1 MKLLLWISLGIFCLV
16 TTVNAQKNRQNNP
29 TDKTVLNQL
38 PKGVIAALNLPYRE
52 GNERWTLDLFYP
64 ENIHDATPAIV
75 FIHGGGWRNGNKRK
89 WGILNAAMTFA
100 KKGYVTASLN
110 YRLIQKNENPA
121 VGIQNGVEDVKCAV
135 RWLRA
140 NAEKYNIDPKRIGGY
155 GNSAGAHLVSML
167 GLCPPSAGLEGDG
180 PYQEYSS
187 NIQAVVASAT
197 PTDFSLFE
205 SNEQKRQEELSKK
218 LSPITYVH
226 KNAPP
231 FLLFHDTADK
241 TVDIKHSDTFVVA
254 LKKAKAKD
262 VTYKSYNNGSGHGVF
277 YKNADETVP
286 LREEFF
292 DRVLGK

>member
-1 MKLLLWISLGIFCLV
+1 MPEGV
-16 TTVNAQKNRQNNP
+16 VAT
-29 TDKTVLNQL
+29 LN
-38 PKGVIAALNLPYRE
+38 VAYRE

-64 ENIHDATPAIV
+64 ENIQATSPAIV
-75 FIHGGGWRNGNKRK
+75 FIHGGGWRSGNKRK

-100 KKGYVTASLN
+100 KKGYVTATLN
-110 YRLIQKNENPA
+110 YRLIQKKENPA
-121 VGIQNGVEDVKCAV
+121 IGIQNGIEDVKCAV

-197 PTDFSLFE
+197 PTDFNLFE
-205 SNEQKRQEELSKK
+205 LNEQQRQNELTKK

-226 KNAPP
+226 KNTPP
-231 FLLFHDTADK
+231 FLLFHDSADK
-241 TVDIKHSDTFVVA
+241 IVDIRHSEDFTTA

-262 VTYKSYNNGSGHGVF
+262 VTFKSYNNGSGHGVF
-277 YKNADETVP
+277 YKNARETVP

-292 DRVLGK
+292 DRILGK